1 MRAHVLRGAAALL
14 LLAAGCGGMEGRS
27 PDESDESIEH
37 GNPHPLSM
45 DAAAKARGGKL
56 KYYGGPVLEHPKVV
70 AVLWGDVD
78 AQVAAH
84 AGDFYGALLASSA
97 FSWLSEYDTNIAAVD
112 GSAGT
117 GQHIGR
123 GNFDK
128 AVRISPSA
136 HGAALTDAKIEKEL
150 AAQIKKHTLPAP
162 DANTVY
168 MVHFAP
174 GISIQMGGSNSCES
188 GGFCGYH
195 SAFKIKG
202 KRVAYAVLPDMGP
215 GSGCD
220 VGCGSGSAFDR
231 VTSVASH
238 ELTEATTDPEVGL
251 ASNLAAPLAWYDSS
265 DGEIGDLCAG
275 KNGRVRAGGVSYV
288 VQKEWS
294 NAAKACVVGRAK
306 SGEEEGG

>member
-1 MRAHVLRGAAALL
+1 MHAHVLRGALALL
-14 LLAAGCGGMEGRS
+14 VLSACGGTEGPS
-27 PDESDESIEH
+27 ADESDQSIEH
-37 GNPHPLSM
+37 GSAHALPL

-56 KYYGGPVLEHPKVV
+56 RYYGGPVLEHPKVV

-78 AQVAAH
+78 PQTAAH
-84 AGDFYGALLASSA
+84 AGAFYGALLGSSA
-97 FSWLSEYDTNIAAVD
+97 FSWLSEYDTNIPAVD

-123 GNFDK
+123 GSFDK

-136 HGAALTDAKIEKEL
+136 HGKTLTDAQIEREL
-150 AAQIKKHTLPAP
+150 AAQIKKRALPAP
-162 DANTVY
+162 DADTVF

-174 GISIQMGGSNSCES
+174 GLRIKMGGSASCQS

-202 KRVAYAVLPDMGP
+202 KRLAYAVLPDMGQ

-220 VGCGSGSAFDR
+220 VGCGGGTAFDR

-251 ASNLAAPLAWYDSS
+251 ASNLAAPLAWYDAA
-265 DGEIGDLCAG
+265 DGEIGDLCVG
-275 KNGRVRAGGVSYV
+275 KTGRVRGYV

-294 NAAKACVVGRAK
+294 NAAKACVLGRGK
-306 SGEEEGG
+306 SGESEGE